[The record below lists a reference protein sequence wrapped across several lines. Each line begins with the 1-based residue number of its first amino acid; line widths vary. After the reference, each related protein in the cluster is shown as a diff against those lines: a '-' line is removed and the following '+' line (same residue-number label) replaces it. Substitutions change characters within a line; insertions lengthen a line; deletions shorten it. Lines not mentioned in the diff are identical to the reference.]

1 MTRTNE
7 RPFDKALKE
16 ACKAYKE
23 LEKLQSES
31 KLTADSF
38 FKEALEA
45 ANIKESD
52 LKPIAEALNSGK
64 FPHCSAFV
72 RSAEKWVR
80 EQTCK
85 RPPRELRRLTWLGRE
100 ADVSAECG
108 RLKTDFFALFAL
120 ATQTIIKKNPESFG
134 GIEDW
139 GSHHRKIEKV
149 RQQLDELYSQIESSY
164 DSSDLIIG
172 EPDKKGNCKISFKA
186 TNGEV
191 LLGLNAGERVVDWFS
206 ANQVKA

>member
-85 RPPRELRRLTWLGRE
+85 RPPRELRRLTWLGRGGRCLGRVRKTE
-100 ADVSAECG
+100 NRLFRPLCLGDADDHQ
-108 RLKTDFFALFAL
+108 K
-120 ATQTIIKKNPESFG
+120 ESRVLRR
-134 GIEDW
+134 
-139 GSHHRKIEKV
+139 HRG
-149 RQQLDELYSQIESSY
+149 LGFSSQKDRE
-164 DSSDLIIG
+164 G
-172 EPDKKGNCKISFKA
+172 QAAVG
-186 TNGEV
+186 
-191 LLGLNAGERVVDWFS
+191 
-206 ANQVKA
+206 